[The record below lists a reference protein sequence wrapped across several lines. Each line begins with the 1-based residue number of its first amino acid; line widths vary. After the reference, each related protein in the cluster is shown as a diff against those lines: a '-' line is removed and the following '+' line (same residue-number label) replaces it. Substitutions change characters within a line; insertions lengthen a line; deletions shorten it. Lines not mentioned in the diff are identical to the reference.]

1 MLTEEQERAK
11 RHARKEE
18 NLGKAFRG
26 NSTARIES
34 LKGIIRALAVDKQP
48 VDEYVKEIERLLAY
62 PENFINCEKEYN
74 ALFLLLEENDQM
86 KEKISSFKASL
97 KKINLPKASR
107 RFLKN

>member
-18 NLGKAFRG
+18 NLRKAFRG

-48 VDEYVKEIERLLAY
+48 VDEYVKEIAVSYTHLTLPTIRLV
-62 PENFINCEKEYN
+62 
-74 ALFLLLEENDQM
+74 
-86 KEKISSFKASL
+86 
-97 KKINLPKASR
+97 
-107 RFLKN
+107 

>member
-1 MLTEEQERAK
+1 M
-11 RHARKEE
+11 
-18 NLGKAFRG
+18 
-26 NSTARIES
+26 
-34 LKGIIRALAVDKQP
+34 
-48 VDEYVKEIERLLAY
+48 DEYVKEIERLLAY